1 MQLRKSLSIFATMA
15 LLAALVVPASASAD
29 QEINL
34 IPSGSIKRSDGLI
47 GVIGKA
53 FNGCYWTYNC
63 GAVDVVTSGANADCT
78 NAWTPDSILCDPA
91 PTTNQRG
98 FITQNNQHVGFTS
111 SMDNQN
117 TVSFIVIDLGE
128 ISTFSSLEVYQ
139 MWDSDGNV
147 SHVEMFVSSTLTDTW
162 PVQSDLSWTSVAGK
176 IGDDAGVV
184 QLGVAQTGS
193 SPQLTNSAV
202 TEFNFSAATGRY
214 VMFYFANDGRHPQ
227 GGYIE
232 VAGVKLFGSEGGAGS
247 APTPTPAPTPTLS
260 LTLANTGSNVDW
272 LLLSSL
278 IAVVAGAVF
287 LAIGRN
293 KRTLQSPKQN

>member
-53 FNGCYWTYNC
+53 FNGCSWTYNC
-63 GAVDVVTSGANADCT
+63 GAVDAVTSGDNADCT
-78 NAWTPDSILCDPA
+78 DSWRPDSILCDPA
-91 PTTNQRG
+91 PTTNQRRV
-98 FITQNNQHVGFTS
+98 ITQNHESVGFTS
-111 SMDNQN
+111 SMDDQD
-117 TVSFIVIDLGE
+117 TVSFIVIDLGQV
-128 ISTFSSLEVYQ
+128 STFSSLEIYQ
-139 MWDSDGNV
+139 MWGSDGNV

-184 QLGVAQTGS
+184 QLGVTQTGS

-202 TEFNFSAATGRY
+202 TEFDFTAATGRY

-227 GGYIE
+227 DGYIE

-247 APTPTPAPTPTLS
+247 APTPAPAPTLS
-260 LTLANTGSNVDW
+260 LTLANTGSNFDW

-293 KRTLQSPKQN
+293 KRTTQSPKQN